1 MEAIQSDIFLFL
13 AEEILQ
19 SLLSRH
25 DRLSRHPAE
34 SLSPDVSS
42 LSGRHPLPPRHQVG
56 GQGRNCSQTVN
67 SESSTKDEKRKINFF
82 VRIDVDGIDVY

>member
-1 MEAIQSDIFLFL
+1 MEAIQIDIFCFL

-34 SLSPDVSS
+34 SLSAHVAP
-42 LSGRHPLPPRHQVG
+42 LSWRHPLPTRNQVG
-56 GQGRNCSQTVN
+56 GQGRNCSQTVRVL
-67 SESSTKDEKRKINFF
+67 SRRKKGKLIFC
-82 VRIDVDGIDVY
+82 